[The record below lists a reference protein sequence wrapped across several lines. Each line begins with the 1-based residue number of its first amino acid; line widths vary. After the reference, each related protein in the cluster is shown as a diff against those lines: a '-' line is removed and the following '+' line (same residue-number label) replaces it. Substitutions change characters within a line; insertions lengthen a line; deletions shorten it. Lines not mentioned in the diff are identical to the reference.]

1 MRRRGG
7 SRVHCEGLIDNGF
20 YAVVDEVGHSVVRD
34 SLCIKPPI
42 ALSIRAL
49 IFNPHLRTFC
59 FNTPLRVNGV
69 VKVFGCVSDG
79 VFENSSCGCR
89 ELEIL
94 VGAVW

>member
-1 MRRRGG
+1 
-7 SRVHCEGLIDNGF
+7 
-20 YAVVDEVGHSVVRD
+20 VGHPVVCD
-34 SLCIKPPI
+34 SLRIKPPI
-42 ALSIRAL
+42 ALSIWAL
-49 IFNPHLRTFC
+49 ILDLHLRTFR